1 MPSISS
7 TAAAVTV
14 GLTGI
19 WVICSS
25 FFLLRNYIKA
35 RAIGVPIRV
44 IPVSH
49 SNPFWMLMDRPVL
62 GVLRRFGLESTS
74 FARYGFRLWEIEDR
88 AKSHQEMGPAFI
100 LVTPDRNWLYIA
112 DPDTINEVFRR
123 RTDFPRCVELTEVLD
138 VFGPSIA
145 TAEGA
150 RWKVQRKIVTSCFTE
165 PTNEI
170 VWSESLW
177 LAKDMLQYWT
187 SKPSL
192 ATTARDCR
200 TLSLNVLSRAGF
212 GKSFKFEGQEEQTSS
227 SETYQGSLQMILE
240 NCFLIF
246 AFGTKALGNPWLPE
260 KLNKVHKAC
269 EAFQNYMTT
278 MYEEAKGADNSTSKN
293 FIASLVRASQ
303 REDEHALTEKEL
315 YGNMFTFNFAG
326 HDTTAHTFTFAL
338 YFLAAHPDVQAW
350 INEEIREV
358 FKDEDCSY
366 TQSQEQSL
374 NVGGGKTVVIPPNT
388 MVLPSYAAIQ
398 SEPDH
403 WGNDPLVWRPSR
415 WIEPTSDSI
424 SRPGSEE
431 LINWRKGTFLGWSDG
446 ARDCPGRKFSQ
457 VEFVAT
463 MATLFRDWRVDPVLE
478 HGETLESAQERV
490 KKLIETDSGPVLL
503 LQMLHPERAPLKWT
517 RWKAE

>member
-25 FFLLRNYIKA
+25 LFLLRNYIKA

-366 TQSQEQSL
+366 TRDFPRLKRCLALMLETLRLYTPVPVAKWTESQEQSL
-374 NVGGGKTVVIPPNT
+374 NVGGGKTVVIPQ
-388 MVLPSYAAIQ
+388 IQ
-398 SEPDH
+398 WSFHPTQ
-403 WGNDPLVWRPSR
+403 LFRVSR
-415 WIEPTSDSI
+415 ITGPMTLWSGDCHGGLSLHRTQSHDQA
-424 SRPGSEE
+424 
-431 LINWRKGTFLGWSDG
+431 RKSSSTG
-446 ARDCPGRKFSQ
+446 ARGRSSAGLTARVTAQAASSPKWS
-457 VEFVAT
+457 
-463 MATLFRDWRVDPVLE
+463 LLRPWRRCFGIGVLIRFWNM
-478 HGETLESAQERV
+478 ERRW
-490 KKLIETDSGPVLL
+490 
-503 LQMLHPERAPLKWT
+503 RAHK
-517 RWKAE
+517 RE